1 VLNLAPLD
9 PHLLGERQAVTKFGP
24 ARKGSERRIGQGPVL
39 IRKAEAADS
48 AAIAGCLE
56 AAFAL
61 YRDQYTPQAYA
72 DTVPN
77 AHGVLGRMREMNLFV
92 AVSSGA
98 IVGTL
103 GYTAN
108 GSEGHL
114 RGMAVLPQWQG
125 TGVASDLLAV
135 VEAELRKSGCN
146 SITLDTTEPL
156 QLAIRFYQNRGY
168 SRSGRALD
176 FFGMPLYE
184 YRKLLL

>member
-1 VLNLAPLD
+1 MNLAPL
-9 PHLLGERQAVTKFGP
+9 PRHLLGERQAVKENGR
-24 ARKGSERRIGQGPVL
+24 AGKGGERRIRQGLVL

-48 AAIAGCLE
+48 AAVSACLE

-61 YRDQYTPQAYA
+61 YRDQYTPKAYA

-77 AHGVLGRMREMNLFV
+77 ADGVLGRMREMNVLV
-92 AVSSGA
+92 AVSSGTV
-98 IVGTL
+98 VGTL
-103 GYTAN
+103 AYMVN

-114 RGMAVLPQWQG
+114 RGMAVLPGWQG

-135 VEAELRKSGCN
+135 VETELQNRGCN

-156 QLAIRFYQNRGY
+156 RFAIRFYENRGY
-168 SRSGRALD
+168 CRSGRAAD